1 MSHIFIVPMNNN
13 YLYTGEEISL
23 SILAIRSLIDFF
35 SPSNRELVE
44 ELHPLMKEALER
56 RPEVKHTPRL

>member
-13 YLYTGEEISL
+13 YLYTGEDISL